1 MGGGGRS
8 RDQVDSS
15 VEGFAPQ
22 PDPEQKSTLLAGWRG
37 GCVEW

>member
-8 RDQVDSS
+8 RDEVDSS
-15 VEGFAPQ
+15 VEDFAPK
-22 PDPEQKSTLLAGWRG
+22 PDPEQKSRLLAGWRG